1 VAATRPDVTRLL
13 NDASGG
19 DEDALN
25 RLLPL
30 VYGELRELAV
40 RHMQSERSDHTLQ
53 PTALAHEAYLR
64 LVGASEISWK
74 SRAQFFAVAAQA
86 MRRILVD
93 HARKRK
99 SAKRGGGRARVPL
112 EFIHEPTV
120 TDRKEY
126 VLAVDEALQR
136 LVEIDPQA
144 TRVVELRF
152 FGGLAVEEI
161 AQVLGVSDRTVKRDW
176 HMAKA
181 WLLREIASDEDGR

>member
-1 VAATRPDVTRLL
+1 MGTTRPDVTRLL

-19 DEDALN
+19 DEEALS

-30 VYGELRELAV
+30 VYDELRELAV
-40 RHMQSERSDHTLQ
+40 RHMQAERSDHTLQ

-93 HARKRK
+93 HARRRK
-99 SAKRGGGRARVPL
+99 SAKRGGDRVRVPL
-112 EFIHEPTV
+112 EFTHEPTV

-136 LVEIDPQA
+136 LTEIDPQA
-144 TRVVELRF
+144 GRVVELRF

-161 AQVLGVSDRTVKRDW
+161 AQVLGVSSRTVKRDW
-176 HMAKA
+176 QMAKA
-181 WLLREIASDEDGR
+181 WLLREIAKGDDGP